1 MAQMGRYE
9 IEAPL
14 GEGAMGAVYRARD
27 PRLGRVVALKVV
39 TTEESDED
47 EDTDELFCRVQREAE
62 AAGRLSHPGIVPIY
76 DVGIEDGRRVYLAME
91 LVEGQ
96 DLKRRIEG
104 GSFPATPCTLQLIVD
119 VCRALDYA
127 HAQGVVHRDIK
138 PANIMVTAEGAARIL
153 DFGLAHLASGATLTR
168 RGQVLGTPDYMSP
181 EQAAGGHVDE
191 LSDVFSAG
199 AVFYEL
205 LTATKPFAGR
215 SLHAVLFNVLQTA
228 PISVLTLNPH
238 VPARLAA
245 VVERML
251 SKRPE
256 ARPRML
262 AEVAAVVEEV
272 RALGWDERPR
282 RRRGR
287 GRGQR

>member
-1 MAQMGRYE
+1 MTQMGRYE

-39 TTEESDED
+39 TTEESDDD
-47 EDTDELFCRVQREAE
+47 EDADELFCRVQREAE
-62 AAGRLSHPGIVPIY
+62 AAGRLSHPNIVPIY
-76 DVGIEDGRRVYLAME
+76 DVGIEEDRRVYLAME

-96 DLKRRIEG
+96 DLRRWIEG
-104 GSFPATPCTLQLIVD
+104 DTVPAPPCTLQLIID
-119 VCRALDYA
+119 VCRGLDYA
-127 HAQGVVHRDIK
+127 HRQGVVHRDIK
-138 PANIMVTAEGAARIL
+138 PANIMVTPEGSARIL

-251 SKRPE
+251 SKSSE
-256 ARPRML
+256 ARPRTL

-272 RALGWDERPR
+272 RTLGWDAPPR
-282 RRRGR
+282 RRRVR
-287 GRGQR
+287 AER